1 LKQKV
6 DQTNYSVSTYISEMG
21 SLLDSHEL
29 NSALNMGSIGGQG
42 GMGGAMDS
50 DDEVVNHNN

>member
-1 LKQKV
+1 
-6 DQTNYSVSTYISEMG
+6 MG

-42 GMGGAMDS
+42 AGDGMDS
-50 DDEVVNHNN
+50 DDEVNHNEH